1 MNVPRSSPPAPS
13 PVDHI
18 RKLLHAKSLFT
29 ARRFPAF
36 ALMLHAQ
43 TTDRILLQM
52 SRMHCVT
59 SHNAFL
65 SDGYWEEFTLCCV
78 LFSITDTSWD
88 QRAILRGHG
97 FCCDCFRRQGM
108 CQCMYVFCMSF
119 PGRHFSKSIFGLL
132 GTVSFHH
139 VSSLNVFSEQKHI
152 LCRPDSSS
160 FFPTCYR

>member
-36 ALMLHAQ
+36 AMLHAQ

-59 SHNAFL
+59 MPFFRMVIGKNSRFVVCFSVSLTHHGIREQSFAGMVFVAIAF
-65 SDGYWEEFTLCCV
+65 GGKACV
-78 LFSITDTSWD
+78 SV
-88 QRAILRGHG
+88 
-97 FCCDCFRRQGM
+97 
-108 CQCMYVFCMSF
+108 CM
-119 PGRHFSKSIFGLL
+119 
-132 GTVSFHH
+132 
-139 VSSLNVFSEQKHI
+139 
-152 LCRPDSSS
+152 
-160 FFPTCYR
+160 FFA